1 MTDFWDS
8 VFYSVNYF
16 NCSSAAD
23 SGNVFLQFY
32 SASVHNAN
40 SPPYLQ
46 CTPQRNACRPKL
58 LFCPI
63 SFSDCGQTTTQDNK
77 ARLRWL

>member
-23 SGNVFLQFY
+23 SGNVFFY
-32 SASVHNAN
+32 SFTRLLSTTLILLLIYSAHLREMLVDRSSCFVLYRSA
-40 SPPYLQ
+40 
-46 CTPQRNACRPKL
+46 TVAKRPHKT
-58 LFCPI
+58 I
-63 SFSDCGQTTTQDNK
+63 KRG
-77 ARLRWL
+77 